1 MFKKMFKPK
10 PTDFIAPMTGK
21 LIPITEVSD
30 PVFAEKTVGDGFAIM
45 LEEGNVYSPV
55 DGEVIAIFPTKH
67 AIGLKADDRNQY
79 LVHIG
84 LNTVLHEGKGLS
96 STVEVGMR
104 VKKGDLLVEVDHDYF
119 KAEGVDLTSP
129 ILITNL
135 NGRKVN
141 LLKEGVVKAKEEGIL
156 AITV

>member
-1 MFKKMFKPK
+1 MLKKLFKPK
-10 PTDFIAPMTGK
+10 PTSFVAPMTGE
-21 LIPITEVSD
+21 LIPITEVKD
-30 PVFAEKTVGDGFAIM
+30 PVFSEKAAGDGFAII

-55 DGEVIAIFPTKH
+55 DGEVLIVFPTKH
-67 AIGLKADDRNQY
+67 AIGLKSDDRNQY

-84 LNTVLHEGKGLS
+84 LNTVEHGGKGLTS
-96 STVEVGMR
+96 HVEVGMR
-104 VKKGDLLVEVDHDYF
+104 VSKGDLLVEVDHDYF
-119 KAEGVDLTSP
+119 KQENVDLTSP

-141 LLKEGVVKAKEEGIL
+141 LLKQGKVTAKEADIL